1 MSLARATSINSR
13 SVPARPSLRVVPAS
27 ISTSARTGTK
37 LVGILTIGA
46 LAIALLNLFLHILT
60 STAVYELA
68 GIQQDKRELATTSQI
83 LAEEVD
89 SLSSQQNLSNS
100 AQSLGM
106 IANANPVFLSI
117 ENQKVY
123 GKPQAALN
131 TDGRIAR
138 NLIPN
143 SVLTQT
149 SGNLNTSVASAGSAV
164 SGDVANPKIDA
175 VQVISN
181 GGAIPASP
189 TH

>member
-1 MSLARATSINSR
+1 MSAIQLTNPRRRVAPTRPQLRSVSLANVRVSR
-13 SVPARPSLRVVPAS
+13 PLRGVFAM
-27 ISTSARTGTK
+27 I
-37 LVGILTIGA
+37 
-46 LAIALLNLFLHILT
+46 AIAALVIPLLNLSLHIMT

-68 GIQQDKRELATTSQI
+68 ALQQQKRELTTTTQI

-100 AQSLGM
+100 AQKLGM

-117 ENQKVY
+117 EEQKVL

-131 TDGRIAR
+131 TDGRVAR
-138 NLIPN
+138 NLIAN
-143 SVLTQT
+143 SVMSQVST
-149 SGNLNTSVASAGSAV
+149 NLKTVNVASAAV
-164 SGDVANPKIDA
+164 VTKDVANQKAPTG
-175 VQVISN
+175 QVISN

>member
-1 MSLARATSINSR
+1 MTLARATSLNTR
-13 SVPARPSLRVVPAS
+13 SVQARPTLRLVPAAGAA
-27 ISTSARTGTK
+27 SARTSTK

-46 LAIALLNLFLHILT
+46 LGIALLNLFLHILT

-131 TDGRIAR
+131 TDGRVAR

-149 SGNLNTSVASAGSAV
+149 SGNLNTSVASSGSAV
-164 SGDVANPKIDA
+164 SSDVANPKVDA

>member
-1 MSLARATSINSR
+1 MTLARAASVNSR
-13 SVPARPSLRVVPAS
+13 NVQARASLRLVPAS
-27 ISTSARTGTK
+27 ASSSARTGTK

-46 LAIALLNLFLHILT
+46 LVIALLNLFLHILT

-123 GKPQAALN
+123 GKPKAALN

-149 SGNLNTSVASAGSAV
+149 SGNLKSSVASVGTTVTA
-164 SGDVANPKIDA
+164 DVANPKVDA
-175 VQVISN
+175 IQVISN

>member
-1 MSLARATSINSR
+1 MTLARAATVNSR
-13 SVPARPSLRVVPAS
+13 NVQARASLRLVPAS
-27 ISTSARTGTK
+27 ASSSARTGTK

-46 LAIALLNLFLHILT
+46 LVIALLNLFLHILT

-123 GKPQAALN
+123 GKPKAALN

-149 SGNLNTSVASAGSAV
+149 SGNLKSSVASVGTTVTA
-164 SGDVANPKIDA
+164 DVANPKVDA
-175 VQVISN
+175 IQVISN

>member
-1 MSLARATSINSR
+1 MTTPRRNLVAPKPQLRAVSLASVR
-13 SVPARPSLRVVPAS
+13 SARPGVA
-27 ISTSARTGTK
+27 

-46 LAIALLNLFLHILT
+46 LSIAMLNLLLHILT

-68 GIQQDKRELATTSQI
+68 DLQHQKRELTTTTQI

-89 SLSSQQNLSNS
+89 SLASQQNLSNS
-100 AQSLGM
+100 AQKLGM

-117 ENQKVY
+117 GEQKVF
-123 GKPQAALN
+123 GKPKAALN
-131 TDGRIAR
+131 TDGRIAA

-143 SVLTQT
+143 SVMTQT
-149 SGNLNTSVASAGSAV
+149 STNLTTTVASVEPAV
-164 SGDVANPKIDA
+164 SKDVANQKA
-175 VQVISN
+175 ASGQVISN

>member
-1 MSLARATSINSR
+1 MSAIQLTSPRRNLAPTRPQLRAVSQAPARASR
-13 SVPARPSLRVVPAS
+13 PGMA
-27 ISTSARTGTK
+27 I
-37 LVGILTIGA
+37 VGVLTVGA
-46 LAIALLNLFLHILT
+46 LTIALLNLFLHILT

-68 GIQQDKRELATTSQI
+68 DLQQQKRELTTTSQI

-100 AQSLGM
+100 AQKLGM

-117 ENQKVY
+117 GEQKVL

-131 TDGRIAR
+131 TDGRVAR
-138 NLIPN
+138 NLIAN
-143 SVLTQT
+143 SVMTQVSTNLTAT
-149 SGNLNTSVASAGSAV
+149 TVAAEAPATAN
-164 SGDVANPKIDA
+164 VANHKA
-175 VQVISN
+175 AAGQVISN

>member
-1 MSLARATSINSR
+1 MTLARATSANTR
-13 SVPARPSLRVVPAS
+13 SLQARPALRLVPVAGAA
-27 ISTSARTGTK
+27 SARTGTK

-46 LAIALLNLFLHILT
+46 LGIALLNLFLHILT

-123 GKPQAALN
+123 GKPKAALN

-149 SGNLNTSVASAGSAV
+149 SGNLRTVVASAGAAV
-164 SGDVANPKIDA
+164 SGDVANPKVDA
-175 VQVISN
+175 IQVISN

-189 TH
+189 TN